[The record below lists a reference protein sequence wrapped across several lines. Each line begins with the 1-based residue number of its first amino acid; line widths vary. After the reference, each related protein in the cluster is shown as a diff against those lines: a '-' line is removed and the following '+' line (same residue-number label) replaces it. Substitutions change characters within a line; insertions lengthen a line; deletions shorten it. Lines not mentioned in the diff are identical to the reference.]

1 MTKNH
6 VSITVQISTA
16 INTYQNLMIKLHH
29 KVQKTVEALICFRHT
44 FDYFLI
50 FYTEIMLLS
59 VA

>member
-50 FYTEIMLLS
+50 FYTEIM
-59 VA
+59 